1 MINVMIT
8 GGAGFIGSHT
18 ANLLTERRLRVLV
31 VDDFSTG
38 KSENLKGFKGPI
50 EDCDITNKKQIE
62 QVFRKFKPD
71 AILHLA
77 AQSAI
82 TTAWAFP
89 GRDADVNIHGT
100 LNLISLANQFQAR
113 RFVFASTSAVYG
125 NGTGFLASREFF
137 PTTPNTP
144 YGASKLAA
152 EHYLRM
158 FFEEHIILR
167 YANVYG
173 PRQRS
178 IGENQVIARAF
189 DHLKHGADFK
199 VVGHGKQKR
208 DFVFVEDVAQAN
220 YLALLT
226 GGSGFYN
233 VASGKSH
240 SVNAVLAEIE
250 NYYKVDGYAWEH
262 TKQQDER
269 GSVYLNSD
277 KFRNAFGWMP
287 MISLKQGIAKTA
299 EWWNA

>member
-1 MINVMIT
+1 MNIMIT

-18 ANLLTERRLRVLV
+18 ANLLAERRFKVMVL
-31 VDDFSTG
+31 DNFTTG
-38 KSENLKGFKGPI
+38 KVENLKGFQGPI
-50 EDCDITNKKQIE
+50 EDCDITNQKQLE
-62 QVFRKFKPD
+62 HAFRKFRPD
-71 AILHLA
+71 AIIHLA

-82 TTAWAFP
+82 STAWDNP
-89 GRDADVNIHGT
+89 TKDADVNILGT
-100 LNLISLANQFQAR
+100 LNLLMLAKKYSTR

-125 NGTGFLASREFF
+125 PGSPIMASREFF
-137 PTTPNTP
+137 AQKPETP
-144 YGASKLAA
+144 YGVSKAAA
-152 EHYLRM
+152 ENYISM
-158 FFEEHIILR
+158 FFGSHVILR

-189 DHLKHGADFK
+189 DHLKHGADFW

-208 DFVFVEDVAQAN
+208 DFVYVEDVAYAN
-220 YLALLT
+220 YLAAIGGET
-226 GGSGFYN
+226 GTYN
-233 VASGKSH
+233 VASGHSY
-240 SVNAVLAEIE
+240 SVNTVLTEVK
-250 NYYKVDGYAWEH
+250 NYYKISGYAWEH

-287 MISLKQGIAKTA
+287 MISLKDGIAKTA